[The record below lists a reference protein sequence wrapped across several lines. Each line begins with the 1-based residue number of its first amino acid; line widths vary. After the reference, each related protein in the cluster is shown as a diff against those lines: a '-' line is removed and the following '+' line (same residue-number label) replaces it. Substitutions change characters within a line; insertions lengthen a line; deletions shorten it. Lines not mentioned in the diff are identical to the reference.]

1 MDDRKSNGRPKP
13 KPLQGAEATET
24 IELREERLVPRKQR
38 AVAGE
43 ITVRTIVEEAPA
55 HLEVQTERDDVE
67 VEHEPVG
74 TAVNERAEPYEEN
87 GEMIVPVYE
96 EQLVVTT
103 RLVLKE
109 RLHIRRI
116 STLETK
122 VFEEP
127 LKRERVVID
136 DPAKTGLVR
145 ERYAKEGNGS
155 P

>member
-13 KPLQGAEATET
+13 LQGANATET
-24 IELREERLVPRKQR
+24 IELREERLVPRKER

-43 ITVRTIVEEAPA
+43 ITVRTVVEEVPG
-55 HLEVQTERDDVE
+55 HIEVQAQRDDVE
-67 VEHEPVG
+67 IEHEHVG
-74 TAVNERAEPYEEN
+74 AAVNERDDPYEQG
-87 GEMIVPVYE
+87 GELIVPVYE
-96 EQLVVTT
+96 EQVVVTT

-116 STLETK
+116 ATLETK
-122 VFEEP
+122 VFDEP

-145 ERYAKEGNGS
+145 ERYPSQQDRRA
-155 P
+155 